1 MIVPQNR
8 AKPMSSR
15 AHMKNQNLKR
25 ALSLMRKYPHRRSPI
40 HYLAEILVE
49 ALKEAE
55 ESKADPSR

>member
-1 MIVPQNR
+1 
-8 AKPMSSR
+8 
-15 AHMKNQNLKR
+15 
-25 ALSLMRKYPHRRSPI
+25 MRKYPHRRSPI